1 MRAPLF
7 RYVLLVSF
15 IKWYKSLIFEI
26 SINGRNS
33 LRSRL
38 GFCLSS
44 SPLVEFRRGLRS
56 IVCSPKYTKLAAYL
70 LISVHDP
77 YEILS
82 VSKATAFTRA
92 YRNLVGLCFAFAR
105 HLSRSLS
112 LPSPT
117 EGKLSLIKL
126 LSKTMRTRLLP
137 LMPPLS
143 LPGDSG
149 RP

>member
-7 RYVLLVSF
+7 LLSIRYMPLVSS

-33 LRSRL
+33 LRSRF

-82 VSKATAFTRA
+82 VCPRLQPSQEPIRSLDSVS
-92 YRNLVGLCFAFAR
+92 LVLVLSLALSLYFAFVAHR
-105 HLSRSLS
+105 GETK
-112 LPSPT
+112 PN
-117 EGKLSLIKL
+117 
-126 LSKTMRTRLLP
+126 
-137 LMPPLS
+137 
-143 LPGDSG
+143 
-149 RP
+149 

>member
-1 MRAPLF
+1 MSFISLKNFSRSLLMRVPLF
-7 RYVLLVSF
+7 LLSIRYVPLVSS

-82 VSKATAFTRA
+82 VCPRLQPSQEPIGPSLDSVS
-92 YRNLVGLCFAFAR
+92 LVLVLSLALSLYFAFVAHR
-105 HLSRSLS
+105 GETK
-112 LPSPT
+112 PN
-117 EGKLSLIKL
+117 
-126 LSKTMRTRLLP
+126 
-137 LMPPLS
+137 
-143 LPGDSG
+143 
-149 RP
+149 

>member
-1 MRAPLF
+1 MRVPLF
-7 RYVLLVSF
+7 LLSIRYVPLVSS

-44 SPLVEFRRGLRS
+44 SLLVEFRRGLRS
-56 IVCSPKYTKLAAYL
+56 IVCSLKYTKLAAYL

-82 VSKATAFTRA
+82 VCPRLQPSQEPTGTSSVSVS
-92 YRNLVGLCFAFAR
+92 LVLALA
-105 HLSRSLS
+105 L
-112 LPSPT
+112 
-117 EGKLSLIKL
+117 L
-126 LSKTMRTRLLP
+126 LSFA
-137 LMPPLS
+137 S
-143 LPGDSG
+143 LAHRGETKPN
-149 RP
+149 